1 MKINGEWFK
10 TYLLDSTTSIIERI
24 ALYTGVAPRYLNFT
38 PNIDSISITTDADIR
53 VTNMLQPFLRQTTLV
68 FPSNLVPVT
77 PSGAGGA
84 NFSRKEMEE
93 IFIIE
98 HEILRE
104 QPSLYILLENLITT
118 NVDEV
123 WNNRHKK
130 QQQFKDEFIE
140 LQKRVETHLKKCK
153 EFEKIKSTKSNGYN
167 ETHVRLNLYIDSDAE
182 ISEIFNSMSA
192 NYQIPYANYNK
203 FFKIL
208 HNFQI
213 CPSWLEYDLP
223 GGIFMK
229 IDSEIYEGSTDYITK
244 LTEFGSQYE
253 YNHDIQATKSCR
265 FFQRYTNA
273 AIIKSQFNEKSCVLL
288 TVDIVVGAKHL
299 SRDVVFSNLF
309 KTIRCFT
316 ESQIITI
323 EEKNSTG
330 LLIFPFQ
337 TVLIPIWTDLC
348 MTNSYFNSLVVIDE
362 SIRASKKR
370 ENIYMYVIDDPLDII
385 TMMTKTTTK
394 PGMFNMATENTFYL
408 RARIK
413 AKTSREAIRYGEII
427 AKLIT
432 IYNDAF
438 ESILNIYREF
448 IPDFL
453 ENTMQKFSE
462 IKPIDDFLRLKDAAP
477 EIFLAN
483 YSRECFKR
491 PTVVSEE
498 EAIHLM
504 ETGEKQVI
512 PFPIFGEATK
522 RYYTCNHKTHPYP
535 GLRKNKLENKNKFPY
550 IPCCYI
556 KNQDREGTKLRH
568 YYIQSGIQEQ
578 QTAVQNIFLSNKILP
593 PGMSGVLPENIKKL
607 FSIINPDPKY
617 QFVRFG
623 INNNYNS
630 LIEAVMIALNHN
642 NLQFVEP
649 EDRPQVVEK
658 QRVLLNANANIYSSA
673 AKQELYDH
681 KISDIAE
688 RLKREKL
695 NALEFFHVMEQ
706 YFDCSIFL
714 FTSTDKNPQG
724 TLSIP
729 PHSQIHIKAIPTRP
743 AVFIYQ
749 QNKMNEIHCEL
760 IVQTVVGLP
769 KTLENMTTFFT
780 FDDYIVQ
787 QIWKVFTNINRTFT
801 SSGLVTPVM
810 LPYVKGVLYSKPGKM
825 FLQVVSQYIDI
836 YGKARMLTIKHNNE
850 LISFMCDP
858 IAPYAS
864 PISTNFVRTSIKYVL
879 QIVDIFKA
887 TVVEQRLNAD
897 TCREVVITV
906 PSLSVQDPR
915 YLKHQ
920 DINRPVDGIRL
931 VILCNDKVLLKN
943 TPINTN
949 LEYET
954 VFKYEKTP
962 LTLYD
967 TNRKITKLLVHHA
980 LYMFSMFL
988 HSRNAQPTD
997 KNLSLWINN
1006 QTVVNPSMFNQAVK
1020 KYNSNQN
1027 NIDYIR
1033 FYKPNPFIETS
1044 SNKMYLP
1051 SKEVQIRLA
1060 YTIRLF
1066 MNTNDSK
1073 MVSFYKNKSIQG
1085 FYSEIS
1091 DFLPMP
1097 NQSIFEDVKAVNYM
1111 LESYKSDMYIIKTLK
1126 TESREPYFI
1135 YISIYPDNIFIA
1147 RNVITKHFAFKDQ
1160 RGRPTKKESFNDDA
1174 SDSLDD
1180 LEPQEEAA
1188 LVKKHTSKKYKIF
1201 HFLEGYHPLHVAIYI
1216 VRFWNLYKYNPTA
1229 NELLQAVRQKVLE
1242 EGNIDVYSWVSYQNL
1257 TNLTNYLNPAPGLVA
1272 GYKIENVVRYTA
1284 IMKL

>member
-1 MKINGEWFK
+1 MKVNGAWFK
-10 TYLLDSTTSIIERI
+10 TYLLDNTTSIIERI
-24 ALYTGVAPRYLNFT
+24 SLDTGVAPRYLNFT
-38 PNIDSISITTDADIR
+38 PNIDITSITTDADIR
-53 VTNMLQPFLRQTTLV
+53 VTNMLQPFFRQTTLV
-68 FPSNLVPVT
+68 FPSNLVPV
-77 PSGAGGA
+77 

-98 HEILRE
+98 HEVLKDH
-104 QPSLYILLENLITT
+104 PSLYMLLENLITT
-118 NVDEV
+118 NVNEV

-130 QQQFKDEFIE
+130 HQQFRDEFIE
-140 LQKRVETHLKKCK
+140 LQKRVENHLRKCK
-153 EFEKIKSTKSNGYN
+153 EFEKINSAKSNGYN
-167 ETHVRLNLYIDSDAE
+167 ETHVRLNLYIDSDAD
-182 ISEIFNSMSA
+182 ISEIFNSMA
-192 NYQIPYANYNK
+192 TNYQIPYAKYNR

-223 GGIFMK
+223 GGVFMK
-229 IDSEIYEGSTDYITK
+229 IDSEIYEGSTEYITQ
-244 LTEFGSQYE
+244 LTEFGSQCE
-253 YNHDIQATKSCR
+253 YNHDIQTVKSSR
-265 FFQRYTNA
+265 FYERYTNA
-273 AIIKSQFNEKSCVLL
+273 ALIKSQFNGKTCVLL
-288 TVDIVVGAKHL
+288 TADIAVGAKHL
-299 SRDVVFSNLF
+299 PRDVVFSNIF
-309 KTIRCFT
+309 KTIRCFNDT
-316 ESQIITI
+316 QIITI
-323 EEKNSTG
+323 EEKNNTG
-330 LLIFPFQ
+330 ILIYPFQ
-337 TVLIPIWTDLC
+337 TILIPIWADLC
-348 MTNSYFNSLVVIDE
+348 MTNSYFNSFVVINE

-370 ENIYMYVIDDPLDII
+370 ENVYMYVIDDPLDII

-394 PGMFNMATENTFYL
+394 PGMFNMPTENTFYL
-408 RARIK
+408 RLRIK
-413 AKTSREAIRYGEII
+413 AKTSREAIRYGEIM

-432 IYNDAF
+432 VYNDTF
-438 ESILNIYREF
+438 ESILNIYKEF
-448 IPDFL
+448 IPNFL
-453 ENTMQKFSE
+453 DSTIQKFSE
-462 IKPIDDFLRLKDAAP
+462 IKQTDDFLRLKDVAP
-477 EIFLAN
+477 EIFLPN

-491 PTVVSEE
+491 PTIVSEE
-498 EAIHLM
+498 EAVRLM
-504 ETGEKQVI
+504 QTGEKQVI
-512 PFPIFGEATK
+512 PFPIFGEATN
-522 RYYTCNHKTHPYP
+522 RYYICNHKTHPYP

-568 YYIQSGIQEQ
+568 YYIQTGIREQ
-578 QTAVQNIFLSNKILP
+578 QTAIQNIFLSNKILP
-593 PGMSGVLPENIKKL
+593 PGMSGVLPENIKQL

-630 LIEAVMIALNHN
+630 LIEAVMVSLNHS

-649 EDRPQVVEK
+649 EDRPRVVEK
-658 QRVLLNANANIYSSA
+658 QRVLLNANADIYSVA

-681 KISDIAE
+681 EIKDIAE

-695 NALEFFHVMEQ
+695 NALEFLHVMEQ

-729 PHSQIHIKAIPTRP
+729 PHSQIHIKAVPTRP

-749 QNKMNEIHCEL
+749 QNKMNEIHCEI
-760 IVQTVVGLP
+760 IVQTMVGLP
-769 KTLENMTTFFT
+769 KTLQNMTTFFT

-810 LPYVKGVLYSKPGKM
+810 LPYVKGFLYSKKGS
-825 FLQVVSQYIDI
+825 FTLQVVSQYIDI

-858 IAPYAS
+858 VAPYAS
-864 PISTNFVRTSIKYVL
+864 PISTNFVRTSIKSVL
-879 QIVDIFKA
+879 QIVDLFKA
-887 TVVEQRLNAD
+887 TVVEQRLNKD
-897 TCREVVITV
+897 VCREVVIIV

-920 DINRPVDGIRL
+920 NINRPVDGIKL
-931 VILCNDKVLLKN
+931 VILCNDTVFLKN
-943 TPINTN
+943 VPTNTN

-962 LTLYD
+962 LTMYD
-967 TNRKITKLLVHHA
+967 TNRKITKILVHHA
-980 LYMFSMFL
+980 LYMFSEFL
-988 HSRNAQPTD
+988 HSKNAQPTD
-997 KNLSLWINN
+997 KTLVSWINN
-1006 QTVVNPSMFNQAVK
+1006 HTTVSSMFYKAVK

-1027 NIDYIR
+1027 NLDYIR
-1033 FYKPNPFIETS
+1033 FDKPNPFIETG

-1051 SKEVQIRLA
+1051 SKEVQMRLA
-1060 YTIRLF
+1060 YTIRLY
-1066 MNTNDSK
+1066 MNTNESK
-1073 MVSFYKNKSIQG
+1073 TVSFYKNKSIQG

-1135 YISIYPDNIFIA
+1135 YISIYPDDIFIA

-1160 RGRPTKKESFNDDA
+1160 RGRPTKKESFNDDG

-1180 LEPQEEAA
+1180 LEPQEESSV
-1188 LVKKHTSKKYKIF
+1188 VKKHTSKKYKIF
-1201 HFLEGYHPLHVAIYI
+1201 HFLEGYHPLHLAIYI
-1216 VRFWNLYKYNPTA
+1216 VRFWNLYKFNPTTD
-1229 NELLQAVRQKVLE
+1229 ELLQAVRQKALE